1 MENPKG
7 GEQYPDVIFTQNEAI
22 TMKKILLFFPE
33 NPLKQDS
40 GNKTRV
46 VELLKY
52 YKDRGILVDFVSMQD
67 RDFQPEDLEKLKET
81 GWVSNAYLIKR
92 KPKKGNFFSYLFESK
107 IPSALYNRSKV
118 LNFVTYNLK
127 KEFDAI
133 LRQNQYDFIIISYVG
148 WANLLD
154 DKSPLKGART
164 IIDTHDFA
172 TVQAKNQKRFELGL
186 YFNDEISKL
195 NRFDEVWA
203 ISGDEFFVFN
213 QFVNSKVTVRFVP
226 FVLPNHFNSLQSDK
240 IFDLLYVASDN
251 SHNSQSAKWFF
262 DQVYPLLDSSIKIH
276 VVGKIGNT
284 IGAYP
289 NVEKSLYLPN
299 LDDAY
304 AQSKVVLCPMFSG
317 SGLKIKVIEALSF
330 GLPVVTTTRGIDG
343 LSNKTNNGCVVEN
356 EPARFALAIQKLLT
370 DVQYYQTVCSEAKTF
385 YSNHYDA
392 AVIYRKWDE
401 IYSLE

>member
-1 MENPKG
+1 
-7 GEQYPDVIFTQNEAI
+7 
-22 TMKKILLFFPE
+22 MKKILLFFPE

-52 YKDRGILVDFVSMQD
+52 YKDRGISVDFVSMQD
-67 RDFQPEDLEKLKET
+67 KDFQPHDLDKLRET
-81 GWVSNAYLIKR
+81 GWVENAYLIKR
-92 KPKKGNFFSYLFESK
+92 KPSKANLFSYLFGFK
-107 IPSALYNRSKV
+107 IPAVLYNRSKV

-133 LRQNQYDFIIISYVG
+133 LLQHQYDFIIISYVG
-148 WANLLD
+148 WANLID
-154 DKSPLKGART
+154 SKSSLKGART

-172 TVQAKNQKRFELGL
+172 TVQAKNQKQFDLGR
-186 YFNDEISKL
+186 YFNDEIGKL

-213 QFVNSKVTVRFVP
+213 QFVNSEVTVRLVP
-226 FVLPNHFNSLQSDK
+226 FVLPNHFNDLQQSDK
-240 IFDLLYVASDN
+240 TFDLIYVASDN
-251 SHNSQSAKWFF
+251 SHNRQAAKWFF
-262 DQVYPLLDSSIKIH
+262 DQVYPLLDSNIRIH
-276 VVGKIGNT
+276 VIGKIGSA
-284 IGAYP
+284 IGVYP
-289 NVEKSLYLPN
+289 NVEKSLYLPD
-299 LDDAY
+299 LDGAY
-304 AQSKVVLCPMFSG
+304 AQSKVAICPMFSG

-330 GLPVVTTTRGIDG
+330 GLPVVTNTRGIDG

-356 EPARFALAIQKLLT
+356 QPARFASAIQKLLT

-392 AVIYRKWDE
+392 GVNYRQWDE